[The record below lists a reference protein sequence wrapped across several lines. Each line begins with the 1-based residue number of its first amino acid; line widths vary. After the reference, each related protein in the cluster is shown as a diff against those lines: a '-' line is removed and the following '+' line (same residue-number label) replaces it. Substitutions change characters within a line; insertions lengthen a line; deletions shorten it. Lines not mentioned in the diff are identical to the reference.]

1 MKMSV
6 VLGVVHMMFGVCL
19 SFFNHRWV
27 LTTEWP
33 YPAFPQFCS
42 KKERA
47 GGGECS
53 WRCFICH
60 RISSTGSKVRA
71 TCWMIRTMWRFY
83 FNGKTIRFH
92 LQVQKFKLH
101 HISIIGSGN
110 GSFKGGEMEDFLF
123 VCLFF
128 TSVMNAKKCAQLFQA
143 TWHVKILG

>member
-47 GGGECS
+47 GGGGSAVED
-53 WRCFICH
+53 
-60 RISSTGSKVRA
+60 ISFAIG
-71 TCWMIRTMWRFY
+71 
-83 FNGKTIRFH
+83 FH
-92 LQVQKFKLH
+92 PQVQK
-101 HISIIGSGN
+101 
-110 GSFKGGEMEDFLF
+110 
-123 VCLFF
+123 
-128 TSVMNAKKCAQLFQA
+128 
-143 TWHVKILG
+143 